1 MARAPADFHLEQ
13 FLPYLVHRVGSNLA
27 EGFDEGFAA
36 AGLSLQEWRALSILY
51 EYGPQTM
58 GDIARRTSI
67 NASTMTRL
75 IGQMEKRDLV
85 KRERPVANQ
94 RTVFVRMLDDGRR
107 KVEFLIP
114 KVLDYEQEL
123 TGCFTVAEL
132 QMLKAL
138 LVKFFHN
145 LNDDGL
151 NEDGLNENRSKN
163 RDARIGRQKQED
175 LLAG

>member
-1 MARAPADFHLEQ
+1 MAPPPTEFHLEQ

-36 AGLSLQEWRALSILY
+36 AGVSLQEWRALSILY

-58 GDIARRTSI
+58 GDIARRTNI

-94 RTVFVRMLDDGRR
+94 RTVFVRILADGRE

-114 KVLDYEQEL
+114 RVLDYEQDL
-123 TGCFTVAEL
+123 TACFSAAEL
-132 QMLKAL
+132 QTLKTL
-138 LVKFFHN
+138 LVKFFHS
-145 LNDDGL
+145 LTD
-151 NEDGLNENRSKN
+151 
-163 RDARIGRQKQED
+163 ED
-175 LLAG
+175 LKTGAQGGETEDRLAG

>member
-1 MARAPADFHLEQ
+1 MAGSPTDFHLEQ

-27 EGFDEGFAA
+27 EGFDEGFAE
-36 AGLSLQEWRALSILY
+36 AGVSLPEWRALSILY

-58 GDIARRTSI
+58 GDIARRTNI

-94 RTVFVRMLDDGRR
+94 RTVFVRILGDGRK

-114 KVLDYEQEL
+114 RVLEYEQEL
-123 TGCFTVAEL
+123 SGCFSTAEL
-132 QMLKAL
+132 QTFKTL
-138 LVKFFHN
+138 LVKFFRS
-145 LNDDGL
+145 LTEDDKLSDKPG
-151 NEDGLNENRSKN
+151 ENRLT
-163 RDARIGRQKQED
+163 G
-175 LLAG
+175 

>member
-1 MARAPADFHLEQ
+1 MAGSPTDFHLEQ
-13 FLPYLVHRVGSNLA
+13 FLPYLVHRVGANLA
-27 EGFDEGFAA
+27 EGFNEGFAE

-58 GDIARRTSI
+58 GDIARRTNI

-94 RTVFVRMLDDGRR
+94 RTVFVRILTDGRA

-114 KVLDYEQEL
+114 KVLDYERNL
-123 TGCFTVAEL
+123 SGCFSTAEL
-132 QMLKAL
+132 QTFKTL
-138 LVKFFHN
+138 LAKFFHS
-145 LNDDGL
+145 LDDDSDAERTNDT
-151 NEDGLNENRSKN
+151 ED
-163 RDARIGRQKQED
+163 RI
-175 LLAG
+175 AG

>member
-1 MARAPADFHLEQ
+1 MTRPPTDFHLEQ

-27 EGFDEGFAA
+27 EGFDKGFDE
-36 AGLSLQEWRALSILY
+36 AGVSLQEWRALSILY

-75 IGQMEKRDLV
+75 MGQMEKRNLV

-94 RTVFVRMLDDGRR
+94 RTVFVRILADGRE

-123 TGCFTVAEL
+123 TGCFSVAEL
-132 QMLKAL
+132 QTLKAL
-138 LVKFFHN
+138 LVKFFHS
-145 LNDDGL
+145 LSDEGAAEDEKNDKD
-151 NEDGLNENRSKN
+151 R
-163 RDARIGRQKQED
+163 
-175 LLAG
+175 LAG

>member
-1 MARAPADFHLEQ
+1 MTRPPTDLHLEQ

-27 EGFDEGFAA
+27 EGFDEGFAE
-36 AGLSLQEWRALSILY
+36 AGVSLQEWRALSILY

-75 IGQMEKRDLV
+75 MGQMEKRNLV

-94 RTVFVRMLDDGRR
+94 RTVFVRILADGRE

-123 TGCFTVAEL
+123 TGCFSVAEL
-132 QMLKAL
+132 QTFKAL
-138 LVKFFHN
+138 LVKFFHS
-145 LNDDGL
+145 LSDEVPAEDAK
-151 NEDGLNENRSKN
+151 NEKDR
-163 RDARIGRQKQED
+163 
-175 LLAG
+175 LAG